1 MMVIKKIKPK
11 FTIKKK
17 GKFSHF
23 TKELC
28 PKGCGCKLAA
38 NFKEVLIWC
47 SNPKC
52 TYYRKG

>member
-1 MMVIKKIKPK
+1 MVIKKIKPK